1 MTNINFFSIMKQS
14 CHLIPIEIKPK
25 KFLRIMQGLRSLWF
39 PLLVTLALLCDN
51 KRPSAVCQQKF
62 RTALTLNY
70 TLGLN
75 SFNHFLSLQY
85 TLAEATALLTEIERQ
100 EKSQAVNQ
108 STPKKNSASTSTE
121 PNFAD
126 FPEED
131 WDKEVAGDA

>member
-1 MTNINFFSIMKQS
+1 MEPT
-14 CHLIPIEIKPK
+14 L
-25 KFLRIMQGLRSLWF
+25 
-39 PLLVTLALLCDN
+39 LLVC
-51 KRPSAVCQQKF
+51 F
-62 RTALTLNY
+62 Y
-70 TLGLN
+70 Y
-75 SFNHFLSLQY
+75 FLSLQY

-108 STPKKNSASTSTE
+108 STPKKNSTSTSTE